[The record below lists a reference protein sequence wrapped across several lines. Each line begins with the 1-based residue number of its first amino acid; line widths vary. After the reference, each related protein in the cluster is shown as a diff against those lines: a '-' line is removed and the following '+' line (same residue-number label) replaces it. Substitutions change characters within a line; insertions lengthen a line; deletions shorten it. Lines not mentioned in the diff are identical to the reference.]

1 MNTEHFVTDV
11 LDLLTSHYTTLEGAP
26 VQGQSVSY
34 LLTQM
39 RGGRIGAHTKSGRR
53 WRGFQSLSSFQYLCE
68 QNGFKSVIAKNE
80 RGQRATVITL

>member
-11 LDLLTSHYTTLEGAP
+11 LDLLTSTYYTLEGTP
-26 VQGQSVSY
+26 IQGQAVSY

-53 WRGFQSLSSFQYLCE
+53 WRGFQSLSSFQYECE
-68 QNGFKSVIAKNE
+68 KLGFKAVSGKNS
-80 RGQRATVITL
+80 RGQKAIVITL